1 MPFNTYDEL
10 KLRKIYINNMLGIS
24 ELKVFEVNGER
35 FQGNI
40 QGISTEGALE
50 MLVDGQ
56 LKQYVQGEITLVPL
70 GAS

>member
-1 MPFNTYDEL
+1 
-10 KLRKIYINNMLGIS
+10 MLGIC

-35 FQGNI
+35 FQGTI
-40 QGISTEGALE
+40 QGISKEGALE